1 MHDRHL
7 ATLNRPGQDC
17 ARCLR
22 GREFVTLNMK
32 SHLYIYIFFVLFYQA
47 FLSADCVKTHHYNEQ
62 NEVSQG
68 ERETDR
74 ESVQSV

>member
-1 MHDRHL
+1 MSE
-7 ATLNRPGQDC
+7 
-17 ARCLR
+17 
-22 GREFVTLNMK
+22 RERICYFEHEE
-32 SHLYIYIFFVLFYQA
+32 SFIYIYIFFVLFYQA